1 MIEIFEKLLFYLLL
15 LLLPTQLGRH
25 FFFDFSLLSG
35 IRNDYLAP
43 TIYFTDLIVLLMF
56 ELVLFR
62 KITRQELFNKKR
74 NLFLLSVICYLLFNV
89 FFVAGNKWVALY
101 KFIKIIEFTALGVI
115 ILRIKPR
122 LESVVSILSLSL
134 FYSSVLAV
142 WQFIGQKSAGGL
154 FYWFGERTFSASTP
168 GIAALSAG
176 GRLMLRPYATF
187 SHPNVLGGFLAVV
200 LPVILFTFF
209 DQRMR
214 ISNFMRLWWSTS
226 FAVGLLALI
235 LSFSR
240 TAGTV
245 LLLGLTSIFLM
256 KKTRL
261 ITFMRRRQKLILA
274 FFYGLIF
281 FSVAV
286 LVFLRL
292 DFDNYQERANLINGA
307 LNMVLAKPLF
317 GVGLNNSIVQL
328 RNFVS
333 QADGLYV
340 YQPIHNIYLLILTE
354 LGLTGFSLF
363 LILMPVLYQK
373 ILSSHKIIITVLIQL
388 GFLGMFDHYLLTLQQ
403 GQLLLTV
410 FISLALIPRDELN

>member
-1 MIEIFEKLLFYLLL
+1 MIEVFEKLLFYLLL

-43 TIYFTDLIVLLMF
+43 TIYFTDLIVFSLF
-56 ELVLFR
+56 TVELFR
-62 KITRQELFNKKR
+62 EITTQGLFRPKR
-74 NLFLLSVICYLLFNV
+74 NLLLFIICYLLFNALV
-89 FFVAGNKWVALY
+89 VSANKWVALY

-142 WQFIGQKSAGGL
+142 WQFIGQKSVGGL
-154 FYWFGERTFSASTP
+154 FYWLGERTFTASTP

-187 SHPNVLGGFLAVV
+187 PHPNVLGGFLAIV
-200 LPVILFTFF
+200 LPVILFILF

-214 ISNFMRLWWSTS
+214 ISNFMRLWLTIS
-226 FAVGLLALI
+226 FTVGLGALI

-240 TAGTV
+240 TAGV
-245 LLLGLTSIFLM
+245 VFLVGLTSIFLM

-261 ITFMRRRQKLILA
+261 IAFMRRRQKLILA

-281 FSVAV
+281 FSVGGM
-286 LVFLRL
+286 VFFKGG
-292 DFDNYQERANLINGA
+292 DKNFQERTNLINGA

-317 GVGLNNSIVQL
+317 GVGLNNSIMQL

-333 QADGLYV
+333 RADGLYV
-340 YQPIHNIYLLILTE
+340 YQPIHNIYLLTLSE
-354 LGLTGFSLF
+354 LGLAGFFLF
-363 LILMPVLYQK
+363 LIVMPVLYQK
-373 ILSSHKIIITVLIQL
+373 ILSSDKIIITALIQL

-410 FISLALIPRDELN
+410 FISLALIPRVELN